1 MKRILKVLG
10 GAALVGATAA
20 NAAFTAPDLSGTVT
34 DMGTAFAAV
43 LGLVVAFIGFKYI
56 KRMFA

>member
-1 MKRILKVLG
+1 MKKII
-10 GAALVGATAA
+10 ALVSLGSVGLVTSAS
-20 NAAFTAPDLSGTVT
+20 AAFIAPDLSGSVT

-43 LGLVVAFIGFKYI
+43 LTLVVAFIGFKYI